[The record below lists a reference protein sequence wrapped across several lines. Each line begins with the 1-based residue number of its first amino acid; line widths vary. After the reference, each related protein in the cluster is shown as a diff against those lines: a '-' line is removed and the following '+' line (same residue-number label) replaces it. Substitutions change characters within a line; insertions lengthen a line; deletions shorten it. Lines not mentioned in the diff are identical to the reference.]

1 MGVFEK
7 NKKDQVAD
15 NRTGPVAE
23 ALLEVKEGAQKIRK
37 PYTKRIHSNED
48 TESKARQEKIQ
59 KDLDAIFQP
68 ELWEPLVS
76 LPADL
81 MLAITG
87 EKDIWNLSEKD
98 IKSMSVST
106 NVAMKYAGITDPKW
120 FAIMAMTVAI
130 SRVYAP
136 RTVKHFANERE
147 IRRLQ
152 AAKQV

>member
-7 NKKDQVAD
+7 IKKDQVAD
-15 NRTGPVAE
+15 NRSGPVTE
-23 ALLEVKEGAQKIRK
+23 ALLEVEEGAKKIRK
-37 PYTKRIHSNED
+37 PYTKRLDPAEAAD
-48 TESKARQEKIQ
+48 KARQEKIQ
-59 KDLDAIFQP
+59 KDLDDIFQP

-87 EKDIWNLSEKD
+87 EKDIWNLSDKD
-98 IKSMSVST
+98 IKSMAVST

-147 IRRLQ
+147 IRRLR
-152 AAKQV
+152 AAKEV